1 MAIAGFFRTFEC
13 AGLGLLA
20 ALAAIPAWG
29 ADTDW
34 TPFTATRVSRVELKG
49 AGHAS
54 TFVETVAARSDG
66 SWAEWR
72 QRIDGKPANL
82 RMVADL
88 ETGTWT
94 VIDGKTKSITT
105 YERPRWSLE
114 RTLDYRRGG
123 CDKPLRGKIIEPW
136 HKVPEKTAGYEVEKA
151 VLESELPPGSS
162 FGKKTRIELWRAP
175 ALSCAE
181 LRVVHSNIGPN
192 GEVLLTDRRELTA
205 ITPGEPDP
213 AFFEI
218 PEGYTERSPG
228 EVFAEA
234 ARIEGEDY
242 TGPAPGEPWLIEVY
256 RRNREKE

>member
-1 MAIAGFFRTFEC
+1 MAKARFGRAVGRAGFRLF
-13 AGLGLLA
+13 A
-20 ALAAIPAWG
+20 AILVIPAW
-29 ADTDW
+29 AAETDW
-34 TPFTATRVSRVELKG
+34 TPFTATRVSRIELKD
-49 AGHAS
+49 AGRAS

-82 RMVADL
+82 RLVADL
-88 ETGTWT
+88 KAGTWT

-114 RTLDYRRGG
+114 RTLGYRRGG
-123 CDKPLRGKIIEPW
+123 CEKPLRGKVIEPW
-136 HKVPEKTAGYEVEKA
+136 HKVSEKIAGYEVEKA
-151 VLESELPPGSS
+151 VVELELQDGSP
-162 FGKKTRIELWRAP
+162 FGEKMRLELWRAP

-181 LRVVHSNIGPN
+181 LRVVQSNIGPS

-218 PEGYTERSPG
+218 PSGYTERSPG

-234 ARIEGEDY
+234 ARLEGEEY
-242 TGPAPGEPWLIEVY
+242 TGPAPGVPWLIEVY
-256 RRNREKE
+256 RRNQEKE